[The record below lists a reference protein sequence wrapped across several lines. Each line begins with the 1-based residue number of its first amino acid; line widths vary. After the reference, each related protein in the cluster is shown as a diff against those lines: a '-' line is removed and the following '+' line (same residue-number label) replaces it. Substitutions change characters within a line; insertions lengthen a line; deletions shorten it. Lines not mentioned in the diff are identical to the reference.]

1 MVITPKTLIYHC
13 LIGLEA
19 KIVQSSNP
27 QYVNINGKVIDETK
41 NTLIIEI
48 GNKEIQIPKRNSLF
62 QFRLSKTKAVEV
74 DGISHEILAW
84 LYEHRCSVRSRVQSR
99 LNLCELTSSV
109 EIDDQGV
116 SGE

>member
-74 DGISHEILAW
+74 DGNLLIGRPEERIKKRIKNKW
-84 LYEHRCSVRSRVQSR
+84 VNYEV
-99 LNLCELTSSV
+99 N
-109 EIDDQGV
+109 
-116 SGE
+116 